1 MERIRSCWKQF
12 WEDRFENS
20 TRRFTHYVNEWLGMC
35 ETGYDSKR
43 ARKLLRKERRELIL
57 EKVYLFFM

>member
-1 MERIRSCWKQF
+1 MEKISLIWRQF
-12 WEDRFENS
+12 WEDRFMNS
-20 TRRFTHYVNEWLGMC
+20 NHRFEHYVNEWLGMC

-57 EKVYLFFM
+57 QKVYLFFM

>member
-1 MERIRSCWKQF
+1 MEKISLIWKQF
-12 WEDRFENS
+12 WGDRFDNS

-35 ETGYDSKR
+35 ETGYDRKR

-57 EKVYLFFM
+57 K

>member
-12 WEDRFENS
+12 WEDRFMNS
-20 TRRFTHYVNEWLGMC
+20 NRRFTRYVNEWLGMC

-43 ARKLLRKERRELIL
+43 ARKLLRKEKIELIL
-57 EKVYLFFM
+57 ERIYLFFM